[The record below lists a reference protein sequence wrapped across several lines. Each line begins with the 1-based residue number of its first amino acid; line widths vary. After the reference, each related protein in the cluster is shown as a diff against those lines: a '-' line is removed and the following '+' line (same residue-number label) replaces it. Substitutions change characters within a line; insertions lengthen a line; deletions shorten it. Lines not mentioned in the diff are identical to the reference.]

1 MEFDTVPIAQSVSD
15 TDRYDHDISFS
26 FRLVPKDKLPTL
38 LISELDPTLKKNA
51 LRKWHKFILPTA
63 LYFWYLYLQATDPA
77 VRVFIE
83 KYTSPNASTLDMMI
97 FTPPSQGNLSYH
109 LVWYSI
115 GKLSDQRGSLT
126 KSFDAL
132 DGMDPMERSYLFN
145 SFLAFPRTREPGIP
159 ISKKF

>member
-1 MEFDTVPIAQSVSD
+1 MPIAQNVSD
-15 TDRYDHDISFS
+15 TDQYDRDISSS
-26 FRLVPKDKLPTL
+26 FHLVPEDKLPTL
-38 LISELDPTLKKNA
+38 SISELDPTLKKNA

-63 LYFWYLYLQATDPA
+63 LYLWYLYLEATDPA
-77 VRVFIE
+77 IRVFIE

-97 FTPPSQGNLSYH
+97 FTPPGQVNLSYH

-115 GKLSDQRGSLT
+115 GKLSGQRDNLT

-145 SFLAFPRTREPGIP
+145 SFLALPRTREPGIHQ
-159 ISKKF
+159 SARKA